1 MKTTVYNK
9 NNDKIDIE
17 ITDYDGEF
25 EVVSCQIQTNDISQE
40 IFTGILGTELKL
52 NILTADNNLYTGSL
66 IGKEINITLNTWN
79 KLHYTIISNVAS
91 MPANFVQEEIEI
103 CAVDDLTM
111 LKNKRYEKKSYLTL
125 KEILSDILGNYTIL
139 DGWGG
144 TEELLTLI
152 FNTAT
157 LYTDEGHTPP
167 TQYEVIEAL
176 LKYVNRSLLYDYTW
190 GKGYIL
196 FNPNTFKKERTVTK
210 GVRVTKG
217 GTTQNV
223 DEIILVNYIN
233 HTTIAQADRNVT
245 LLDPWQSAQVTSSF
259 EDIKTQV
266 VKGQY
271 KEKEDVGV
279 KTIGGKK
286 VKYSAY
292 FGDAGGNNYAPSIGN
307 IENLTIKN
315 IESAVANG
323 EYGGC
328 LVNLA
333 TAELT
338 ENDAEGTRT
347 GDEYIMLYG
356 CKNTP
361 KKDDAVYLSALTPL
375 YEYILNTDVLTTGVV
390 VAIIQDTVIYS
401 DQPFPFESGQFKC
414 SNPNIV
420 FQYAYNTDVYND
432 NYVLSARVD
441 FPNNS
446 ETQYKGQ
453 SLTTINETTWASR
466 LKNKGVS
473 FYLEQK
479 DKGNIPLNTLRFRLF
494 PNLWTKI
501 HLDEFSTTK
510 TKNTARPSQY
520 EFHKIKVS
528 IESLGNK
535 EEDLFETDS
544 VIKAINDYSHGIT
557 INGNQ
562 LEEKPKFVTSEGVK
576 NYTNNVFQ
584 YIGELDENKVPFI
597 MAAGAMDD
605 DEKYYNRALCTSE
618 ERFVADINAH
628 YFRNLFSE
636 KVTLK
641 GIKPFFCIY
650 KDSLF
655 NKKMMLT
662 SATIN
667 ITEGATTVSLQ
678 EI

>member
-1 MKTTVYNK
+1 MKTTVYN
-9 NNDKIDIE
+9 NNKEKIDIE
-17 ITDYDGEF
+17 ITDYNGEF

-66 IGKEINITLNTWN
+66 IGKSINITINTSTE
-79 KLHYTIISNVAS
+79 LHYTIISNVAS
-91 MPANFVQEEIEI
+91 MPANFIQEEIEI
-103 CAVDDLTM
+103 CAVDDLTL

-125 KEILSDILGNYTIL
+125 KEILCDILGNYTIL

-144 TEELLTLI
+144 TEELLKLI

-176 LKYVNRSLLYDYTW
+176 MKFVNRSLMYDSS
-190 GKGYIL
+190 KRGYIL
-196 FNPNTFKKERTVTK
+196 FNPNVLHKEKTVAK
-210 GVRVTKG
+210 GVKVLKTG
-217 GTTQNV
+217 NTQTVN
-223 DEIILVNYIN
+223 EIIPVNYIN
-233 HTTIAQADRNVT
+233 HATIAQSDKTVT

-259 EDIKTQV
+259 DEIKTQV
-266 VKGQY
+266 AKGQY

-279 KTIGGKK
+279 KTIGNKE
-286 VKYSAY
+286 VMYSAY
-292 FGDAGGNNYAPSIGN
+292 FGDAGGNHYAPSIGSLD
-307 IENLTIKN
+307 NLTIN
-315 IESAVANG
+315 TIETAVANG

-333 TAELT
+333 TA
-338 ENDAEGTRT
+338 DAKDGKADGTRT

-356 CKNTP
+356 CKNTTTP
-361 KKDDAVYLSALTPL
+361 NDSVFLSALTPL
-375 YEYILNTDVLTTGVV
+375 YEYVINTNVLTTGVV

-401 DQPFPFESGQFKC
+401 DYPFPFESGKFDC
-414 SNPNIV
+414 NNPNVI
-420 FQYAYNTDVYND
+420 FQYAYNTDAYND
-432 NYVLSARVD
+432 NYVISARLD

-446 ETQYKGQ
+446 GTQYKGQ
-453 SLTTINETTWASR
+453 SLTTINDVTWASR
-466 LKNKGVS
+466 LKNKGVH

-494 PNLWTKI
+494 PNLWATIYHDEYSTK
-501 HLDEFSTTK
+501 K
-510 TKNTARPSQY
+510 TKNTARPAQF
-520 EFHKIKVS
+520 EFHKLKIS
-528 IESLGNK
+528 IESLGNV

-562 LEEKPKFVTSEGVK
+562 LEEKPKFVTSGSVK
-576 NYTNNVFQ
+576 SYTNCA
-584 YIGELDENKVPFI
+584 YLYMGETNETPFI
-597 MAAGAMDD
+597 MCAGGMVD
-605 DEKYYNRALCTSE
+605 DEKYYNREICTSE
-618 ERFVADINAH
+618 ERFVADIDAH

-636 KVTLK
+636 KVTLR
-641 GIKPFFCIY
+641 GIKPFFSIY
-650 KDSLF
+650 KDSF
-655 NKKMMLT
+655 FDKKMMLT

-667 ITEGATTVSLQ
+667 ITEGTTTVSLQ

>member
-66 IGKEINITLNTWN
+66 IGKSINITLNTSN
-79 KLHYTIISNVAS
+79 ELHYTIISNVAS
-91 MPANFVQEEIEI
+91 MPANYIQEEIEI

-125 KEILSDILGNYTIL
+125 KEILSDILSTYIIL

-144 TEELLTLI
+144 TETLLNLI

-176 LKYVNRSLLYDYTW
+176 MKYVNRSLMYDSS
-190 GKGYIL
+190 KRVYIL
-196 FNPNTFKKERTVTK
+196 FNPNVLKKEKTVTK
-210 GVRVTKG
+210 GVKVSKNG
-217 GTTQNV
+217 NTQTVN
-223 DEIILVNYIN
+223 EIIPVNYITR
-233 HTTIAQADRNVT
+233 TTVAQSDKTVT
-245 LLDPWQSAQVTSSF
+245 LLDPWASAQVTSSF
-259 EDIKTQV
+259 DDIKTQV
-266 VKGQY
+266 AKGQY
-271 KEKEDVGV
+271 KETEDVGV
-279 KTIGGKK
+279 KTIGNKE
-286 VKYSAY
+286 VMYSAY
-292 FGDAGGNNYAPSIGN
+292 FGDAAGNHYAPSIGSLD
-307 IENLTIKN
+307 NLTIKN
-315 IESAVANG
+315 IETAVKNG

-333 TAELT
+333 TA
-338 ENDAEGTRT
+338 DAKDGKAEGTRT

-356 CKNTP
+356 CKNTTTQ
-361 KKDDAVYLSALTPL
+361 DEAVYLSALTPL
-375 YEYILNTDVLTTGVV
+375 YEYVINTNVLTTGVV

-401 DQPFPFESGQFKC
+401 DYPFPFESGKFEC
-414 SNPNIV
+414 NNPNVI
-420 FQYAYNTDVYND
+420 FQYAYNTDAYND
-432 NYVLSARVD
+432 NYVISARLD

-453 SLTTINETTWASR
+453 SMTTINDITWASR
-466 LKNKGVS
+466 LKNKGVH

-494 PNLWTKI
+494 PNLWSKIYHDEYSTK
-501 HLDEFSTTK
+501 K
-510 TKNTARPSQY
+510 TKNTARPSQF
-520 EFHKIKVS
+520 EFHKLKIS
-528 IESLGNK
+528 IESLGNV

-562 LEEKPKFVTSEGVK
+562 LEEKPKFVTSGGVK
-576 NYTNNVFQ
+576 SYTNCA
-584 YIGELDENKVPFI
+584 YLYMGEINETPFI
-597 MAAGAMDD
+597 QCAGGMVD
-605 DEKYYNRALCTSE
+605 DEKYYNREICTSE
-618 ERFVADINAH
+618 ERFVADIDAH

-636 KVTLK
+636 KVTLR
-641 GIKPFFCIY
+641 GIKPFFSIY
-650 KDSLF
+650 KESFFD
-655 NKKMMLT
+655 KKMMLT

-667 ITEGATTVSLQ
+667 ITEGTTTVSLQ

>member
-25 EVVSCQIQTNDISQE
+25 EVVSCQIQTNDISPE

-66 IGKEINITLNTWN
+66 IGKEINITLNTSD

-91 MPANFVQEEIEI
+91 MPANLIQEEIEL

-125 KEILSDILGNYTIL
+125 KEILIDILGNYIIL
-139 DGWGG
+139 AGWGG
-144 TEELLTLI
+144 TEGLLKLI

-157 LYTDEGHTPP
+157 LYTDEGNTPP

-176 LKYVNRSLLYDYTW
+176 MKYINRSLLYDSSKST
-190 GKGYIL
+190 YIL
-196 FNPNTFKKERTVTK
+196 FNPNVLKKKRTLTK
-210 GVRVTKG
+210 GVKVSKN
-217 GTTQNV
+217 GTTQSV
-223 DEIILVNYIN
+223 DEIIPVNYIN
-233 HTTIAQADRNVT
+233 YATVAQSDKTVT

-259 EDIKTQV
+259 DEIKTQV

-271 KEKEDVGV
+271 RESEDVGV
-279 KTIGGKK
+279 KTIGGNK

-292 FGDAGGNNYAPSIGN
+292 FGDAGGNHYAPSVGSLD
-307 IENLTIKN
+307 NLTIAK
-315 IESAVANG
+315 IEEAVKNG

-333 TAELT
+333 TSEIK

-361 KKDDAVYLSALTPL
+361 TKNDAVYLSALTPL
-375 YEYILNTDVLTTGVV
+375 YEYVINTNVLTTGVV

-401 DQPFPFESGQFKC
+401 DYPFPFESGKFEC
-414 SNPNIV
+414 NNPNVI
-420 FQYAYNTDVYND
+420 FQYAYNTDAYND
-432 NYVLSARVD
+432 NYVISARLD

-453 SLTTINETTWASR
+453 SITTINNITWASR
-466 LKNKGVS
+466 LKNKGVH
-473 FYLEQK
+473 FCLEQK

-494 PNLWTKI
+494 PNLWSKI
-501 HLDEFSTTK
+501 YHDEWSTTK
-510 TKNTARPSQY
+510 TRNTARPSQY
-520 EFHKIKVS
+520 EFHKLKIS
-528 IESLGNK
+528 IESLGNV

-584 YIGELDENKVPFI
+584 YIGELNENKVPFI
-597 MAAGAMDD
+597 MSAGAMDD

-618 ERFVADINAH
+618 ERFVADIDSH

-636 KVTLK
+636 KVTLR
-641 GIKPFFCIY
+641 GIKPFFSIY
-650 KDSLF
+650 KESFFD
-655 NKKMMLT
+655 KKMLLT

-667 ITEGATTVSLQ
+667 ITEGTTTVSLQ

>member
-1 MKTTVYNK
+1 MKTTIYNK
-9 NNDKIDIE
+9 NNDKIEIE
-17 ITDYDGEF
+17 ITDYEGEF
-25 EVVSCQIQTNDISQE
+25 EVISCQIQTNDISQE

-66 IGKEINITLNTWN
+66 IGKKINITLNTSN

-91 MPANFVQEEIEI
+91 MPANFLHEEIEI

-125 KEILSDILGNYTIL
+125 KEILIDILGNYIIL
-139 DGWGG
+139 GGWGG
-144 TEELLTLI
+144 TEGLLNLI

-157 LYTDEGHTPP
+157 LYTDEGNTPP

-176 LKYVNRSLLYDYTW
+176 LKYINRSLLYDSSKIT
-190 GKGYIL
+190 YIL
-196 FNPNTFKKERTVTK
+196 FNPNVLKKEKTVTK
-210 GVRVTKG
+210 GIKVSKNG
-217 GTTQNV
+217 DTQSVN
-223 DEIILVNYIN
+223 EIIQVNYIN
-233 HTTIAQADRNVT
+233 YATIAQSDKTVT
-245 LLDPWQSAQVTSSF
+245 LLDPWESAQVTSSF
-259 EDIKTQV
+259 DEIKTQV
-266 VKGQY
+266 AKGQY
-271 KEKEDVGV
+271 KETDDVGV
-279 KTIGGKK
+279 KTIGNKE
-286 VKYSAY
+286 VMYSAY
-292 FGDAGGNNYAPSIGN
+292 FGDAGGNKYAPSIGSLD
-307 IENLTIKN
+307 NLTIKN
-315 IESAVANG
+315 IETAVANG

-328 LVNLA
+328 LVNLS
-333 TAELT
+333 TA
-338 ENDAEGTRT
+338 DSKDGKAEGTRA

-361 KKDDAVYLSALTPL
+361 AQNNAVYLSALTPL
-375 YEYILNTDVLTTGVV
+375 YEYVINTNVLTTGVV

-401 DQPFPFESGQFKC
+401 DQPFPFESGKFTC
-414 SNPNIV
+414 NNPNVI
-420 FQYAYNTDVYND
+420 FQYAYNNDVYND
-432 NYVLSARVD
+432 NYVLSARLD

-453 SLTTINETTWASR
+453 SLTTVNEVNWGSR
-466 LKNKGVS
+466 LKSKGVK

-494 PNLWTKI
+494 PNLWSKI
-501 HLDEFSTTK
+501 YHDEHSTTK
-510 TKNTARPSQY
+510 TRNTARPSQY
-520 EFHKIKVS
+520 EFHKLKVS
-528 IESLGNK
+528 IESLGNV

-562 LEEKPKFVTSEGVK
+562 LEEKPKFVTSGGVK
-576 NYTNNVFQ
+576 SYTNCA
-584 YIGELDENKVPFI
+584 YLRIDENAEVPFI

-618 ERFVADINAH
+618 ERFVADIDAH

-641 GIKPFFCIY
+641 GIKPFFSIY
-650 KDSLF
+650 KESFFD
-655 NKKMMLT
+655 KKMLLT

-667 ITEGATTVSLQ
+667 ITEGETTVSLQ

>member
-25 EVVSCQIQTNDISQE
+25 EVVSCQIQTNDISNE

-66 IGKEINITLNTWN
+66 IGKDVNITLNTSN

-91 MPANFVQEEIEI
+91 MPANFLQEEIEI

-125 KEILSDILGNYTIL
+125 KEILIDILGNYIIL

-144 TEELLTLI
+144 TEVLLSLI

-176 LKYVNRSLLYDYTW
+176 MKYVNRSLLYDSS
-190 GKGYIL
+190 KRVYIL
-196 FNPNTFKKERTVTK
+196 FNPNVLKKEKTLTK
-210 GVRVTKG
+210 GIKVSKM
-217 GTTQNV
+217 GTTQSVN
-223 DEIILVNYIN
+223 EIIPVNYIT
-233 HTTIAQADRNVT
+233 HTTIAQSDKTVT

-259 EDIKTQV
+259 DEIKTQV
-266 VKGQY
+266 VKGQF
-271 KEKEDVGV
+271 KETEDVGV
-279 KTIGGKK
+279 KTIGGEK

-292 FGDAGGNNYAPSIGN
+292 FGDAGGNHYAPLIGN

-333 TAELT
+333 TAELND
-338 ENDAEGTRT
+338 NDAEGTRT

-361 KKDDAVYLSALTPL
+361 KKDNSVYLSELTPL
-375 YEYILNTDVLTTGVV
+375 YEYVINTDVLTTGVV

-401 DQPFPFESGQFKC
+401 DHPFPFESGKFEC
-414 SNPNIV
+414 NNPNVI
-420 FQYAYNTDVYND
+420 FQYAYNTDAYND
-432 NYVLSARVD
+432 NYVISARLD
-441 FPNNS
+441 FSNNS
-446 ETQYKGQ
+446 KTQYKGQ
-453 SLTTINETTWASR
+453 SLTTVNDITWASR
-466 LKNKGVS
+466 LKTKGVH

-494 PNLWTKI
+494 PNLWSKI
-501 HLDEFSTTK
+501 YHDELSTTK

-520 EFHKIKVS
+520 EFHKIKIS
-528 IESLGNK
+528 IESLGNV
-535 EEDLFETDS
+535 EENLFETDS

-597 MAAGAMDD
+597 MSAGAMDD

-641 GIKPFFCIY
+641 GIKPFLSIY
-650 KDSLF
+650 KESFFD
-655 NKKMMLT
+655 KKMLLT

-667 ITEGATTVSLQ
+667 ITEGTTTVSLQ

>member
-17 ITDYDGEF
+17 ITDYDGDF
-25 EVVSCQIQTNDISQE
+25 EVVSCQIQSNDISQE

-52 NILTADNNLYTGSL
+52 NIISADNNLYTGSL
-66 IGKEINITLNTWN
+66 IGKEINITINN
-79 KLHYTIISNVAS
+79 REKLHYTIITNVAS
-91 MPANFVQEEIEI
+91 MPANFLQEEIEI

-125 KEILSDILGNYTIL
+125 KEILSDILSTYYIIL

-144 TEELLTLI
+144 TETLLNLI

-167 TQYEVIEAL
+167 THYEVIEAL
-176 LKYVNRSLLYDYTW
+176 MKYVNRALMYDSS
-190 GKGYIL
+190 KGVYIL
-196 FNPNTFKKERTVTK
+196 FNPNALKKEKTVAK
-210 GVRVTKG
+210 GVKVSKNG
-217 GTTQNV
+217 NTQTVN
-223 DEIILVNYIN
+223 EIIPVNYIT
-233 HTTIAQADRNVT
+233 HTTVAQSDKTVT
-245 LLDPWQSAQVTSSF
+245 LLDPWESAQVTSSF
-259 EDIKTQV
+259 DEIKTQV

-271 KEKEDVGV
+271 KETEDVGV
-279 KTIGGKK
+279 KTIGGKV

-292 FGDAGGNNYAPSIGN
+292 FGDAGGNQYAPLIGSLD
-307 IENLTIKN
+307 NLTIEN
-315 IESAVANG
+315 IETAVANG

-333 TAELT
+333 TAEIK

-347 GDEYIMLYG
+347 GDEYIMMYG
-356 CKNTP
+356 CLNTP
-361 KKDDAVYLSALTPL
+361 KKDEAVFLSALTPL
-375 YEYILNTDVLTTGVV
+375 YEYVINTDVLTTGVV

-401 DQPFPFESGQFKC
+401 DHPFPFESGKFKC
-414 SNPNIV
+414 SNPNII

-446 ETQYKGQ
+446 DTQYKGQ
-453 SLTTINETTWASR
+453 SLTTVNDTTWASR
-466 LKNKGVS
+466 LKNKGVH

-479 DKGNIPLNTLRFRLF
+479 DKGNIPLNTLRLKLY
-494 PNLWTKI
+494 PNLWSKI
-501 HLDEFSTTK
+501 YHDESSTTK

-520 EFHKIKVS
+520 EFHKLKVS
-528 IESLGNK
+528 IESLGNV
-535 EEDLFETDS
+535 EGDLFETDS

-576 NYTNNVFQ
+576 NYTNNVFMH
-584 YIGELDENKVPFI
+584 IGEIDETPFI
-597 MAAGAMDD
+597 MCAGGMVD
-605 DEKYYNRALCTSE
+605 DENYYNRELCTSE
-618 ERFVADINAH
+618 ERFVADIDAH

-641 GIKPFFCIY
+641 GIKPFFSIY
-650 KDSLF
+650 KDSF
-655 NKKMMLT
+655 FDKKMMLT

-667 ITEGATTVSLQ
+667 ITEGTTTVSLQ

>member
-17 ITDYDGEF
+17 ISNYDGEF

-66 IGKEINITLNTWN
+66 IGKSINITLNTSN
-79 KLHYTIISNVAS
+79 ELHYTIISNVAS
-91 MPANFVQEEIEI
+91 MPANYIQEEIEI

-125 KEILSDILGNYTIL
+125 KEILSDILSTYIIL

-144 TEELLTLI
+144 TETLLNLI

-176 LKYVNRSLLYDYTW
+176 MKYVNRSLMYDSS
-190 GKGYIL
+190 KRVYIL
-196 FNPNTFKKERTVTK
+196 FNPNVLKKEKTVTK
-210 GVRVTKG
+210 GVKVSKNG
-217 GTTQNV
+217 NTQTVN
-223 DEIILVNYIN
+223 EIIPVNYIT
-233 HTTIAQADRNVT
+233 HTTVAQSDKTVT
-245 LLDPWQSAQVTSSF
+245 LLDPWESAQVTSSF
-259 EDIKTQV
+259 DEIKTQV
-266 VKGQY
+266 AKGQY
-271 KEKEDVGV
+271 KETEDVGV
-279 KTIGGKK
+279 KTIGNKE
-286 VKYSAY
+286 VMYSAY
-292 FGDAGGNNYAPSIGN
+292 FGDAGGNHYAPSIGSLD
-307 IENLTIKN
+307 NLTIKN
-315 IESAVANG
+315 IETAVKNG

-333 TAELT
+333 TA
-338 ENDAEGTRT
+338 DAKDGKAEGTRT

-356 CKNTP
+356 CKNTTTQ
-361 KKDDAVYLSALTPL
+361 DEAVYLSALTPL
-375 YEYILNTDVLTTGVV
+375 YEYVINTNVLTTGVV

-401 DQPFPFESGQFKC
+401 DYPFPFESGKFEC
-414 SNPNIV
+414 NNPNVI
-420 FQYAYNTDVYND
+420 FQYAYNTDAYND
-432 NYVLSARVD
+432 NYVISARLD

-453 SLTTINETTWASR
+453 SMTTINDITWASR
-466 LKNKGVS
+466 LKNKGVH

-494 PNLWTKI
+494 PNLWSKIYHDEYSTK
-501 HLDEFSTTK
+501 K
-510 TKNTARPSQY
+510 TKNTARPSQF
-520 EFHKIKVS
+520 EFHKLKIS
-528 IESLGNK
+528 IESLGNV

-562 LEEKPKFVTSEGVK
+562 LEEKPKFVTSGGVK
-576 NYTNNVFQ
+576 SYTNCA
-584 YIGELDENKVPFI
+584 YLYMGEINETPFI
-597 MAAGAMDD
+597 QCAGGMVD
-605 DEKYYNRALCTSE
+605 DEKYYNREICTSE
-618 ERFVADINAH
+618 ERFVADIDAH

-636 KVTLK
+636 KVTLR
-641 GIKPFFCIY
+641 GIKPFFSIY
-650 KDSLF
+650 KESFFD
-655 NKKMMLT
+655 KKMMLT

-667 ITEGATTVSLQ
+667 ITEGTTTVSLQ